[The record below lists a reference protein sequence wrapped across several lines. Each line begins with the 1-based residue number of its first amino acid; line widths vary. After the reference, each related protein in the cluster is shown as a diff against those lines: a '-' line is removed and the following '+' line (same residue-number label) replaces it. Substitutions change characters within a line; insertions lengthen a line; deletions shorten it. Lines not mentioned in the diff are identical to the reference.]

1 MFLPEPT
8 TKKVEESAAE
18 FLVNKVSELP
28 GEISVLALGPLTNVA
43 LVCFIGL
50 DLFFVLSMLC
60 HML

>member
-43 LVCFIGL
+43 LVCFIG
-50 DLFFVLSMLC
+50 F
-60 HML
+60 